1 MESLRLD
8 GTTIRGTVKG
18 RQVNCIVRSVPDGL
32 VLPRGQYLL
41 RVGENNPIYG
51 MFLSVEV
58 AGAPGAA
65 ASALKWTP
73 SPVKDSPSF
82 SWDKMSPTAVKYSPA
97 AVATL
102 VPTKPAYSAII
113 KEVPGA
119 HKIAPVAHK
128 IAAGAHKIAAAGKMD
143 APAIKADAPA
153 IKFDAPAAKFD
164 APAAKFDAPAA
175 KFDAPAAKFDAPAA
189 KFDAPA
195 AKFDAAAVKADFVP
209 GQGMTARVI
218 IAVRPIGQNSL
229 VAQAGFSDL
238 VDAVQ
243 QAGGVTLIVS

>member
-8 GTTIRGTVKG
+8 GPAIRGLVKG
-18 RQVNCIVRSVPDGL
+18 RPVNCIVRSVPDGL
-32 VLPRGQYLL
+32 VLPPGQYVL

-51 MFLSVEV
+51 VFLAVE
-58 AGAPGAA
+58 AAAAPGAA

-73 SPVKDSPSF
+73 DAAPSAL
-82 SWDKMSPTAVKYSPA
+82 KHSPA

-102 VPTKPAYSAII
+102 VPTTKPAYSAIL
-113 KEVPGA
+113 KEVPGQA
-119 HKIAPVAHK
+119 HKMAP
-128 IAAGAHKIAAAGKMD
+128 AGKVD
-143 APAIKADAPA
+143 APAIKY
-153 IKFDAPAAKFD
+153 
-164 APAAKFDAPAA
+164 
-175 KFDAPAAKFDAPAA
+175 
-189 KFDAPA
+189 
-195 AKFDAAAVKADFVP
+195 VP

-218 IAVRPIGQNSL
+218 IAVRPIGQNCL

>member
-18 RQVNCIVRSVPDGL
+18 RQINCIVRSVPDGL

-51 MFLSVEV
+51 LFLAVEA
-58 AGAPGAA
+58 AGGPAA
-65 ASALKWTP
+65 ASAHKLTGHWG
-73 SPVKDSPSF
+73 VKD
-82 SWDKMSPTAVKYSPA
+82 TPA

-128 IAAGAHKIAAAGKMD
+128 VAAGAHKIAPAAKFD
-143 APAIKADAPA
+143 APAVKFDAPA
-153 IKFDAPAAKFD
+153 AKFDAPAVKIEAPAAKFD
-164 APAAKFDAPAA
+164 APAAKFDAPAI
-175 KFDAPAAKFDAPAA
+175 

-243 QAGGVTLIVS
+243 QAGGVTLIVA

>member
-8 GTTIRGTVKG
+8 GTTIRGLVKG
-18 RQVNCIVRSVPDGL
+18 RPVNCIVRSVPDGL
-32 VLPRGQYLL
+32 VLPPGQYVL

-51 MFLSVEV
+51 LFLAVEA

-73 SPVKDSPSF
+73 D
-82 SWDKMSPTAVKYSPA
+82 TAPGALKHSPA

-102 VPTKPAYSAII
+102 VPTTKPAYSAII
-113 KEVPGA
+113 KEVPGG
-119 HKIAPVAHK
+119 KL
-128 IAAGAHKIAAAGKMD
+128 AATALKYV
-143 APAIKADAPA
+143 
-153 IKFDAPAAKFD
+153 PAAKFD

-175 KFDAPAAKFDAPAA
+175 KFDAPASRVGAPASKVDAPATKA
-189 KFDAPA
+189 VDAPA
-195 AKFDAAAVKADFVP
+195 PKVEYVP
-209 GQGMTARVI
+209 GRGMTARVI
-218 IAVRPIGQNSL
+218 IAIRPIGQNCL